1 MKKKRSTKDMYQSQM
16 FGNSRVS
23 ISIPNDILRDVI
35 ELARQKKTSRS
46 IILNESTRLGFREM
60 AVRFALEEYQRGHI
74 SVGRAAEI
82 SGLGLAEFME
92 EMRKRGIAPRYEEES
107 STKEMAD
114 E

>member
-1 MKKKRSTKDMYQSQM
+1 M

>member
-1 MKKKRSTKDMYQSQM
+1 MYQSQM

>member
-1 MKKKRSTKDMYQSQM
+1 MYQSQM

-23 ISIPNDILRDVI
+23 ISVPNDLLRDVT

-46 IILNESTRLGFREM
+46 IILNESTRLGFREI
-60 AVRFALEEYQRGHI
+60 AVRFAIEEYQRGHI

-92 EMRKRGIAPRYEEES
+92 EMRKCGITPRYDREPL
-107 STKEMAD
+107 TKEIVD

>member
-1 MKKKRSTKDMYQSQM
+1 MYQSQM

-23 ISIPNDILRDVI
+23 ISIPNDLLRDVT
-35 ELARQKKTSRS
+35 ELARHKKTSRS
-46 IILNESTRLGFREM
+46 IILNESTQLGFREV
-60 AVRFALEEYQRGHI
+60 AVRFAIEEYQRGHI

-92 EMRKRGIAPRYEEES
+92 EMKKHGITPRYDEES
-107 STKEMAD
+107 STKESVD

>member
-1 MKKKRSTKDMYQSQM
+1 M

-60 AVRFALEEYQRGHI
+60 GVRFALEEYQRGHI

>member
-1 MKKKRSTKDMYQSQM
+1 M

-107 STKEMAD
+107 STKEMTD

>member
-1 MKKKRSTKDMYQSQM
+1 MYQSQM

-46 IILNESTRLGFREM
+46 IILNESTQLGFREM
-60 AVRFALEEYQRGHI
+60 GVRFALEEYQRGHI

>member
-1 MKKKRSTKDMYQSQM
+1 M

-23 ISIPNDILRDVI
+23 ISIPNDLLRDVI

-46 IILNESTRLGFREM
+46 IILNESTRLGFREI
-60 AVRFALEEYQRGHI
+60 AVRFALEGYQRGHI

-92 EMRKRGIAPRYEEES
+92 EMRKRGIAPRYEEGS